1 MACLTLVSVQERTS
15 HPPGAQIGQ
24 SESTEHHAGLT
35 EHSSFFE
42 LTCFALSLDYVKMIP
57 TVNVHTETSRNKMKM
72 WMTRWMDEKKRRADA
87 KIPRMVP
94 PRSESYF

>member
-1 MACLTLVSVQERTS
+1 
-15 HPPGAQIGQ
+15 
-24 SESTEHHAGLT
+24 
-35 EHSSFFE
+35 
-42 LTCFALSLDYVKMIP
+42 MIP